1 MKKIPLVCLFIL
13 AGSSLVLADVAD
25 DFKITYQQQ
34 GMKQAVVNALQEGVA
49 PSLIIDAGLKQ
60 DDLDRVLL
68 VQLLYCA
75 GGSVFDIWHVGI
87 GAGISAV
94 TMAAG
99 YEKSV
104 AECGKEVVDTWGYT
118 PVTPVAPPLIAR

>member
-1 MKKIPLVCLFIL
+1 MKKIPFVCLFIL
-13 AGSSLVLADVAD
+13 LSSSLVWADFAD
-25 DFKITYQQQ
+25 DFKTDYQQQ
-34 GMKQAVVNALQEGVA
+34 GMEQAVLNALQEGVA
-49 PSLIIDAGLKQ
+49 PSRIIDAGLKQ
-60 DDLDRVLL
+60 DDLDSVHL

-87 GAGISAV
+87 GAGLSAV

-99 YEKSV
+99 YKKSV
-104 AECGKEVVDTWGYT
+104 AECGKEIVDTWGYP